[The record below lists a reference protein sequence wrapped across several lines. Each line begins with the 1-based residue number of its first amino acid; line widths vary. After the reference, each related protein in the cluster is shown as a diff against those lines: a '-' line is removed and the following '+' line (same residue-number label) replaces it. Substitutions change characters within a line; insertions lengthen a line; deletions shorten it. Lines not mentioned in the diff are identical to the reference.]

1 MFNVCIII
9 LVIYRRCLARWESVD
24 TRLSDVALQDAHG
37 GPVKPGR
44 SILSLEARTA
54 NFVKC
59 GEYFKS
65 VALPALEYFNKY

>member
-1 MFNVCIII
+1 
-9 LVIYRRCLARWESVD
+9 VD

-65 VALPALEYFNKY
+65 VALPALEYFNKN